1 MKWLYKA
8 AGAANML
15 LMSAVAFLSF
25 ALMLCGVCVL
35 NDIYYTN
42 RSAFVS
48 YDLLPYRPTPR
59 DSQDGEPATLHK
71 LKEINSDTVGW
82 IELFDTH
89 INYPVVQ
96 GKNDLEYL
104 NKDIYGYST
113 MSGSIYLAANN
124 QRNFITSAII

>member
-1 MKWLYKA
+1 
-8 AGAANML
+8 ML

-48 YDLLPYRPTPR
+48 YDLLQYRPTPR